1 MRFPSFDHPVTGTAI
16 PVGAL
21 RTKSSCGVGEFLD
34 LIPFADFCA
43 QSSIDLI
50 QLLPINDT
58 GTESSPYS
66 ALSAFA
72 LHPIYIRFQELPEA
86 EGFSKE
92 ILAIKKKY
100 EKLPR
105 YNYRELRDTKLEL
118 LHKIFDANERTI
130 LASTDLS
137 HWIGKNPWII
147 EYAVFM
153 NLKRRNFDASWKS
166 WDKHQTPSHSEIL
179 SRWNNEQKKKE
190 HLFFAWVQMRLDEQL
205 SKAVEYCS
213 NKGIAVKGD
222 IPIMMNEDSCD
233 AWANPEFFRDDLRA
247 GSPPDDS
254 NPLGQNWGF
263 PIYNWANLKQ
273 DGYSWWKQRLSHS
286 AKYFHAYR
294 IDHILGFFRIWAIPY
309 GEHSGFLGWTSP
321 HEPVTSGELASR
333 GFSGDRLRWICQPH
347 VPTNLLEQVNNHD
360 YLGTHGILHTLMDR
374 IGNEELWLF
383 KKEIRHECDIWN
395 SSIPE
400 PVKQALAE
408 QWRNRMILETGRD
421 DTGKPLYCPVWTYK
435 KTTAWN
441 SLSYQER
448 DSLEQLFAQKS
459 RTNELRWK
467 EQAVELLG
475 TLTSSTEM
483 LACAEDLGTIPE
495 SVPEVLDTFNIL
507 GLKVIRWERK
517 WTEPGQP
524 FKDICAYPVKSVAT
538 TSVHDS
544 STIRGWWEQENGG
557 NDFTRDYGSILDGL
571 PEDTQQAAKNSFSVE
586 LAKRVLEK
594 LSETSSAL
602 FVVPLQDFLY
612 LDQTF
617 YAENP
622 DDERINVPGSVST
635 FNWTYRLPVTCEELI
650 KNKNLIASIRSVLS
664 ARRTQP
670 KCL

>member
-1 MRFPSFDHPVTGTAI
+1 
-16 PVGAL
+16 
-21 RTKSSCGVGEFLD
+21 
-34 LIPFADFCA
+34 
-43 QSSIDLI
+43 
-50 QLLPINDT
+50 
-58 GTESSPYS
+58 
-66 ALSAFA
+66 
-72 LHPIYIRFQELPEA
+72 
-86 EGFSKE
+86 
-92 ILAIKKKY
+92 
-100 EKLPR
+100 
-105 YNYRELRDTKLEL
+105 
-118 LHKIFDANERTI
+118 
-130 LASTDLS
+130 
-137 HWIGKNPWII
+137 
-147 EYAVFM
+147 
-153 NLKRRNFDASWKS
+153 
-166 WDKHQTPSHSEIL
+166 
-179 SRWNNEQKKKE
+179 
-190 HLFFAWVQMRLDEQL
+190 
-205 SKAVEYCS
+205 
-213 NKGIAVKGD
+213 
-222 IPIMMNEDSCD
+222 
-233 AWANPEFFRDDLRA
+233 
-247 GSPPDDS
+247 
-254 NPLGQNWGF
+254 
-263 PIYNWANLKQ
+263 
-273 DGYSWWKQRLSHS
+273 
-286 AKYFHAYR
+286 
-294 IDHILGFFRIWAIPY
+294 
-309 GEHSGFLGWTSP
+309 
-321 HEPVTSGELASR
+321 
-333 GFSGDRLRWICQPH
+333 
-347 VPTNLLEQVNNHD
+347 
-360 YLGTHGILHTLMDR
+360 MDR

-441 SLSYQER
+441 SLSNQER

>member
-1 MRFPSFDHPVTGTAI
+1 M
-16 PVGAL
+16 
-21 RTKSSCGVGEFLD
+21 
-34 LIPFADFCA
+34 
-43 QSSIDLI
+43 
-50 QLLPINDT
+50 
-58 GTESSPYS
+58 
-66 ALSAFA
+66 
-72 LHPIYIRFQELPEA
+72 
-86 EGFSKE
+86 
-92 ILAIKKKY
+92 
-100 EKLPR
+100 
-105 YNYRELRDTKLEL
+105 
-118 LHKIFDANERTI
+118 
-130 LASTDLS
+130 
-137 HWIGKNPWII
+137 
-147 EYAVFM
+147 
-153 NLKRRNFDASWKS
+153 
-166 WDKHQTPSHSEIL
+166 
-179 SRWNNEQKKKE
+179 
-190 HLFFAWVQMRLDEQL
+190 
-205 SKAVEYCS
+205 
-213 NKGIAVKGD
+213 
-222 IPIMMNEDSCD
+222 
-233 AWANPEFFRDDLRA
+233 
-247 GSPPDDS
+247 
-254 NPLGQNWGF
+254 
-263 PIYNWANLKQ
+263 
-273 DGYSWWKQRLSHS
+273 
-286 AKYFHAYR
+286 
-294 IDHILGFFRIWAIPY
+294 
-309 GEHSGFLGWTSP
+309 
-321 HEPVTSGELASR
+321 
-333 GFSGDRLRWICQPH
+333 
-347 VPTNLLEQVNNHD
+347 
-360 YLGTHGILHTLMDR
+360 
-374 IGNEELWLF
+374 
-383 KKEIRHECDIWN
+383 
-395 SSIPE
+395 
-400 PVKQALAE
+400 
-408 QWRNRMILETGRD
+408 
-421 DTGKPLYCPVWTYK
+421 
-435 KTTAWN
+435 
-441 SLSYQER
+441 
-448 DSLEQLFAQKS
+448 
-459 RTNELRWK
+459 RWK